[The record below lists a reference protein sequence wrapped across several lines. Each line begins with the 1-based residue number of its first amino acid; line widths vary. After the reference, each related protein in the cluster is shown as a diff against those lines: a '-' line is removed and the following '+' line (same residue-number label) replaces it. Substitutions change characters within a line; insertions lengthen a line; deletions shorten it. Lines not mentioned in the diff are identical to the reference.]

1 MGVSGID
8 EREELRRTVR
18 AFLAEHAD
26 EAALRRAMESTVG
39 HDPDVWRRFAGE
51 LGVTGLAVPEEYG
64 GAGGIAELGVVCA
77 EAGRVLMCGP
87 FLSTA
92 LAGQVILASGDA
104 EACAAYLPGIAAG
117 ETVATVAVAEADGR
131 WRTSAQTSADT
142 SHTSA
147 ARRGDGGWTLSGT
160 KWFVTDGMTA
170 DLVLVAASTDDGP
183 QVFAVRTDAVGLTR
197 RPLATLDL
205 TRRQARLDLDA
216 VPARRV
222 AAPDGAALVDH
233 TLDVAATLLS
243 IEQAAGARWLLEA
256 TTAYAR
262 DRVQFGRPI
271 GSFQA
276 VKHKLADVLV
286 SVESAHSAAYRALDM
301 WATGD
306 PEFPL
311 VASLAKAY
319 CSEAYLHAAHEAVQL
334 HGGIGFTWEHPAHLY
349 LKRARS
355 THELF
360 DPPSVHRARMAE
372 LLSVESGLPH

>member
-1 MGVSGID
+1 MAMTGVD

-18 AFLAEHAD
+18 AFLADHAD
-26 EAALRRAMESTVG
+26 EAALRQAMASSTG
-39 HDPDVWRRFAGE
+39 YDPHVWRRFAGE
-51 LGVTGLAVPEEYG
+51 LGVTGLALPEEYG
-64 GAGGIAELGVVCA
+64 GAGGVAELGVVCA
-77 EAGRVLMCGP
+77 EAGRVLLCGP
-87 FLSTA
+87 FLSTV
-92 LAGQVILASGDA
+92 LAGQALAASGDA
-104 EACAAYLPGIAAG
+104 EACAAYLPGIASG

-131 WRTSAQTSADT
+131 WRTGSRATTAV
-142 SHTSA
+142 
-147 ARRGDGGWTLSGT
+147 RRDGGWRLSGA
-160 KWFVTDGMTA
+160 KLFVTDGMAA
-170 DLVLVAASTDDGP
+170 DLVLVVASTDDGP
-183 QVFAVRTDAVGLTR
+183 QLFATQADAPGLTR

-216 VPARRV
+216 VPARRIETS
-222 AAPDGAALVDH
+222 DGAALVSH
-233 TLDVAATLLS
+233 LLDMAAVLLAV
-243 IEQAAGARWLLEA
+243 EQAAGARWLLDT

-286 SVESAHSAAYRALDM
+286 AVESAHSAAYRALDT

-306 PEFPL
+306 PELPL

-319 CSEAYLHAAHEAVQL
+319 CSEAYVHAAQEAVQL

-360 DPPSVHRARMAE
+360 DPPAAHRSRMAG
-372 LLSVESGLPH
+372 LLGEED

>member
-1 MGVSGID
+1 MSTGVSGVD

-18 AFLAEHAD
+18 AFLADHAD

-77 EAGRVLMCGP
+77 EAGRVLMAGP

-92 LAGQVILASGDA
+92 LAGQVLVASGDA

-117 ETVATVAVAEADGR
+117 ETTATVAVAEADGR
-131 WRTSAQTSADT
+131 WRTAAPTATAQ
-142 SHTSA
+142 
-147 ARRGDGGWTLSGT
+147 RRDGGWTLSGG

-170 DLVLVAASTDDGP
+170 DLVLVAASTDEG
-183 QVFAVRTDAVGLTR
+183 QQFFAVRTDAPGLTR

-205 TRRQARLDLDA
+205 TRRQARVDLDA
-216 VPARRV
+216 VPARRIES
-222 AAPDGAALVDH
+222 PDGAALVSH
-233 TLDVAATLLS
+233 ALDAAATLLAV
-243 IEQAAGARWLLEA
+243 EQASGARWLLDA

-286 SVESAHSAAYRALDM
+286 AVESAHSAAYRALDT

-306 PEFPL
+306 AEFPL

-372 LLSVESGLPH
+372 LLSGEGGLPH